1 MHDVKQ
7 SRLKDARVRVD
18 PTKGVAQYAIL
29 NALWISLTIQD
40 TALMTIAVPA
50 AINNL
55 APATHVV
62 SLALLVA
69 VSNLAAML
77 VPPLAGWF
85 SDRHRREFGGLR
97 RRFVV
102 SGIAIDVLALIG
114 IAIFAHTLLAFDVL
128 FIIAVAAENIAIA
141 SYQAMIPEIVPR
153 DKWGAASGMRGA
165 ATLVGTVA
173 GLAIAGSIAR
183 PDVVFLGTA
192 LLLAIGLLSLLA
204 IKEPEWEAP
213 QPTTGVVRWHDFI
226 VVFIARA
233 FVFFGL
239 SLLMTFVLYFFQDVL
254 HYSNPSAGTAFVGV
268 CSLLG
273 AIVSSIVLGVLS
285 DRFPRKILTALCG
298 VPMALAAAGFAVAP
312 NPSLMLVSAVF
323 FGAGLGG
330 ILSVGWALA
339 FDSLPQLTDIARDLG
354 IWGIAT
360 NLPSVIAPL
369 AGGVIL
375 HLFNG
380 TRAGYQ
386 TIFILSGVSFAI
398 GSLTV
403 LRVGARPISS
413 ILTMPLWLAAAF
425 AVNMGMHTRHRVRS
439 WGRLKRDRGAT
450 LVVANHQSELE
461 AMVLVSGIGVQ
472 SSWRHPIFSA
482 TGGRMWEPGF
492 FAVRF
497 PWLYTLMRRVSLGP
511 LFRAI
516 GFLPIENDLS
526 ARALSS
532 YALGVRKRHGDVPLR
547 EMVTDDVSDRF
558 PPEMRISELWRRK
571 YFAMAQEP
579 VKLSKLRE
587 PHRSEILTETRDQ
600 VERDIVAMED
610 IVARGATFYLTPEGR
625 YSSTGEMWPL
635 RGLLPRLSKYAQT
648 IYLVGVSYDIFNG
661 PKVSVLYNIVELRD
675 RENITE
681 ELRVARPVTVT
692 QLLASWLWRNPQP
705 FDEREAIDE
714 VEQRL
719 ATLPPKLFV
728 DPELRRDPRRVVRSA
743 LHSMVLQGLLGR
755 DEGGVYRIKERTHLR
770 FELVD
775 DIFAYHARFLGESV
789 AAAGGLDLA
798 PA

>member
-1 MHDVKQ
+1 MN
-7 SRLKDARVRVD
+7 RTRNDA
-18 PTKGVAQYAIL
+18 VAQYAIL

-55 APATHVV
+55 APASHVE

-77 VPPLAGWF
+77 VPPVSGWF
-85 SDRHRREFGGLR
+85 SDRHRRQHGGLR

-102 SGIAIDVLALIG
+102 SGIAVDVLALIG
-114 IAIFAHTLLAFDVL
+114 IACFAHTLLAFDVL
-128 FIIAVAAENIAIA
+128 FVIAVAAENIAIA

-165 ATLVGTVA
+165 ATLLGTVS
-173 GLAIAGSIAR
+173 GLSIAGSISR

-192 LLLAIGLLSLLA
+192 LLLALGLLSLLA
-204 IKEPEWEAP
+204 IREPQWSAP
-213 QPTTGVVRWHDFI
+213 ESTTGVVRWHDFI

-273 AIVSSIVLGVLS
+273 AIVASVGLGVLS

-298 VPMALAAAGFAVAP
+298 VPMAIAAAGFAVAP
-312 NPSLMLVSAVF
+312 NPNAMLVSAVF

-360 NLPSVIAPL
+360 NLPSVVAPL
-369 AGGVIL
+369 VGGAIL
-375 HLFNG
+375 HAFG
-380 TRAGYQ
+380 GSRAGYQ
-386 TIFILSGVSFAI
+386 TIFILAGVSFAL

-413 ILTMPLWLAAAF
+413 ILTMPLWVASAI
-425 AVNMGMHTRHRVRS
+425 AVYIGMHTRHRVRS
-439 WGRLKRDRGAT
+439 WGRLKRDRGGT
-450 LVVANHQSELE
+450 LLVANHQLELE

-472 SSWRHPIFSA
+472 ASWRHPIFSA

-497 PWLYTLMRRVSLGP
+497 PWLYTLMRRVSLAP

-532 YALGVRKRHGDVPLR
+532 YALGVRKRHGDIALR
-547 EMVTDDVSDRF
+547 DMVTDEVANRF
-558 PPEMRISELWRRK
+558 PPDMRISELWRRK

-579 VKLSKLRE
+579 VKPSKLRE
-587 PHRSEILTETRDQ
+587 PYRSEILNETREQ

-625 YSSTGEMWPL
+625 YSSTGEMRPL

-661 PKVSVLYNIVELRD
+661 PKVSVLYNIVELRE
-675 RENITE
+675 RENIAD
-681 ELRVARPVTVT
+681 ELRAARPVTVT
-692 QLLASWLWRNPQP
+692 QLLASWLWENPQP
-705 FDEREAIDE
+705 FDERQAIDE
-714 VEQRL
+714 VQRLL

-728 DPELRRDPRRVVRSA
+728 DPELKGDPPRVVRNT
-743 LHSMVLQGLLGR
+743 LRSMVQQGLLAR
-755 DEGGVYRIKERTHLR
+755 DEGGIYRIKERTHPR
-770 FELVD
+770 FELAD
-775 DIFAYHARFLGESV
+775 DIFAYHARFLAESI
-789 AAAGGLDLA
+789 AAAGGLHLA